1 MTTVPPTKDLPEP
14 GDELRVPWS
23 RSARPLARRIIQPL
37 NEFLEEE
44 SSSGILLLAAALLAV
59 AWANSPWA
67 AAYED
72 LWHTELSLRFAGL
85 VFQEDLR
92 HLVNDGLMALFFLVV
107 GLEIKRELLIG
118 ELRQPR
124 TAALPVIA
132 AVGGM
137 VVPAALYVALNAG
150 GEGSEGW
157 GIPMATDIAFAL
169 GVLTLAARHAPPNLK
184 PFLLTLAIV
193 DDIGAILVIA
203 IFYSGG
209 ISPVPLLV
217 AAALCAAIVVLQRA
231 QVRATAVYVGIGV
244 AVWVAVYRSG
254 VHPTIAGV
262 ALGLLTPAIPFQ
274 RPRAVSEEAHRV
286 ADETVDQPSPPD
298 ADAHHW
304 LTLAWLSREAVSP
317 LARVEHTLHP
327 WTSSVIVP
335 LFALANAGVRL
346 SGQALADAVSSSV
359 VWGIALG
366 LVVGKLA
373 GIWLA
378 SAAAVRLGVA
388 RLPEGVA
395 WSHLVGAA
403 AVAGIGFTVSLFIA
417 DLAFGDTRL
426 DALAKVGIL
435 AASIVAGVLGWI
447 LLRNAPAGRS

>member
-1 MTTVPPTKDLPEP
+1 MTTTPPTKDLPEP
-14 GDELRVPWS
+14 GDELRVSWS
-23 RSARPLARRIIQPL
+23 RSARPIARRIVRPL

-59 AWANSPWA
+59 AWANSPWRA
-67 AAYED
+67 SYED
-72 LWHTELSLRFAGL
+72 LWHTELSFRLGGRVLR
-85 VFQEDLR
+85 EDLR
-92 HLVNDGLMALFFLVV
+92 HFVNDGLMALFFLVV

-118 ELRQPR
+118 ELQQPR
-124 TAALPVIA
+124 SAALPVIA
-132 AVGGM
+132 ALGGM
-137 VVPAALYVALNAG
+137 VVPAGLYLLLNAG

-169 GVLTLAARHAPPNLK
+169 GVLTLAARHAPANLK

-209 ISPVPLLV
+209 ISAVPLLV
-217 AAALCAAIVVLQRA
+217 AVGLCAAIVVLQRA
-231 QVRATAVYVGIGV
+231 NVRATAVYVGIGV
-244 AVWVAVYRSG
+244 AVWVAVSRSG

-262 ALGLLTPAIPFQ
+262 ALGLLTPALPFQ
-274 RPRAVSEEAHRV
+274 RPRAVSQEARRV

-304 LTLAWLSREAVSP
+304 LTLAWLTREAVSP
-317 LARVEHTLHP
+317 LARVEHFLHP
-327 WTSSVIVP
+327 WTSYVIVP

-346 SGQALADAVSSSV
+346 SREAMGDAVSSSV
-359 VWGIALG
+359 VWGIVLG

-373 GIWLA
+373 GISLA
-378 SAAAVRLGVA
+378 CALAVRFRVA

-395 WSHLVGAA
+395 WSHVVGAA

-417 DLAFGDTRL
+417 DLAFGEARL
-426 DALAKVGIL
+426 DELSKVGIL
-435 AASIVAGVLGWI
+435 QASILAGILGWA
-447 LLRNAPAGRS
+447 LLRIAPSARG